1 MKPKDKDT
9 SKWRKW
15 SVMSKSRG
23 KLAGNLKAS
32 IEFCKKE
39 AIYDLPGSTLNEV
52 V

>member
-9 SKWRKW
+9 SEWRKW
-15 SVMSKSRG
+15 SVMSNSRE

-32 IEFCKKE
+32 LEFCKKV
-39 AIYDLPGSTLNEV
+39 AIYDLPGSTLSEV